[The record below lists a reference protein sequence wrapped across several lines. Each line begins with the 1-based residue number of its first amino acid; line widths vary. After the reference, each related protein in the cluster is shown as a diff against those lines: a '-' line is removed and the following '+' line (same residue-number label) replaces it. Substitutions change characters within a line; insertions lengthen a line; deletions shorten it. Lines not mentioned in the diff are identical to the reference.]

1 MKLCYF
7 FPTWYNGI
15 YVTFAQKNPT
25 SQHGST
31 LRCVAAFSTSF
42 GSTGA
47 EVDPSKAAELL
58 AAAISIAA
66 EQVLKQSQA
75 TSGVT
80 GLIDIKSLS

>member
-15 YVTFAQKNPT
+15 YVTFAQKNLHLSMGPRYVAL
-25 SQHGST
+25 QHFPPVS
-31 LRCVAAFSTSF
+31 
-42 GSTGA
+42 

>member
-1 MKLCYF
+1 MAFTLHLLTKTYISA
-7 FPTWYNGI
+7 W
-15 YVTFAQKNPT
+15 
-25 SQHGST
+25 T
-31 LRCVAAFSTSF
+31 LRCVAAAFSNQF

>member
-1 MKLCYF
+1 M
-7 FPTWYNGI
+7 
-15 YVTFAQKNPT
+15 
-25 SQHGST
+25 
-31 LRCVAAFSTSF
+31 
-42 GSTGA
+42 GA